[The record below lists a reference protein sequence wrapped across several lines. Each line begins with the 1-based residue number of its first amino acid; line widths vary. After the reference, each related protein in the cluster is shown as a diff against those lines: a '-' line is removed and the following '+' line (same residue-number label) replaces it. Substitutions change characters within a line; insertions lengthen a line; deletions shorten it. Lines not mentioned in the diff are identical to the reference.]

1 MSIET
6 WLNEFYSDVY
16 ELDDD
21 TSDIEAVKHSLRK
34 WTGALPE
41 NLAKHDLFYTE
52 RRIMPNDDTIEIV
65 FCFDSESC
73 SLCHLYMNDGIN
85 IDDHEC
91 STCPLYQSAGYVSC
105 DSAGS
110 SAYRASKNDPTPMIE
125 ALQKTIT
132 FLETK

>member
-1 MSIET
+1 MSFET
-6 WLNEFYSDVY
+6 WLDEFYSDVY
-16 ELDDD
+16 ELDED
-21 TSDIEAVKHSLRK
+21 TPDIEAVKHSLRK

-41 NLAKHDLFYTE
+41 NLAKHELRYAAWT
-52 RRIMPNDDTIEIV
+52 ILPNCSKDYAS
-65 FCFDSESC
+65 FRFDSESC
-73 SLCHLYMNDGIN
+73 SLCHLYMNEGGD
-85 IDDHEC
+85 C
-91 STCPLYQSAGYVSC
+91 SACPLYQSAGYVSC

>member
-6 WLNEFYSDVY
+6 WLDEFYSDVY

-21 TSDIEAVKHSLRK
+21 TPDIEAVKHSLRK

-41 NLAKHDLFYTE
+41 NLAKHDLHYV
-52 RRIMPNDDTIEIV
+52 NWTIKPTDSGTIAA
-65 FCFDSESC
+65 FRFDSESC
-73 SLCHLYMNDGIN
+73 SLCRLYMTKDE
-85 IDDHEC
+85 EC
-91 STCPLYQSAGYVSC
+91 GNCPLYQSAGYISC
-105 DSAGS
+105 DDSGL
-110 SAYRASKNDPTPMIE
+110 SAYRSSKNDPTPMIE